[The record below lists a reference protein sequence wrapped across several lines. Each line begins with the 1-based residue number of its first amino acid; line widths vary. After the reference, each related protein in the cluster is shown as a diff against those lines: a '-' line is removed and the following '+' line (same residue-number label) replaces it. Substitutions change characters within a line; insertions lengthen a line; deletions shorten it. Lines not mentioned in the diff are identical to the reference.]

1 MRLTVAACGHMKVL
15 CQATQGHIPHGR
27 GYNSSLGY
35 FFQIN
40 DYWTQGVVGSEGHG
54 CPEAKVDLWL
64 DDGPARG
71 LNGSAYEEVLF
82 EEHLHAALRTYTA
95 STPGSPQQQGD
106 SLFLHYSPHL
116 VHDPYEVPASWLAK
130 FDFIAKQ
137 GDDIKGLRQVY
148 ACVYQSGIVQVH
160 LFGLMVES

>member
-1 MRLTVAACGHMKVL
+1 VCVCVCLQHNATDARL
-15 CQATQGHIPHGR
+15 R
-27 GYNSSLGY
+27 Y
-35 FFQIN
+35 QIN
-40 DYWTQGVVGSEGHG
+40 DYWSQGMVGSEGHG

-64 DDGPARG
+64 DEAPARG

-95 STPGSPQQQGD
+95 STPGSPQQKGD

-148 ACVYQSGIVQVH
+148 ACVYPCGIVQVGCINMLG
-160 LFGLMVES
+160 LFLWLSHDSCSGSELC